1 MLSDK
6 IRQKESI
13 KEIHERYS
21 YYNNVPERGL
31 VINKRPAMTQIDHEK
46 VGDYVLLTVR
56 DPLCAYDE
64 DLRKQG
70 KTGVESVTLIGLCT
84 DICVISNAML
94 VKAFL
99 PEVPV
104 MVDASCCAGVTP
116 QSHENA
122 LNAMEICQI
131 QVLNR

>member
-13 KEIHERYS
+13 KEIHEGYS

-56 DPLCAYDE
+56 DPLCA
-64 DLRKQG
+64 
-70 KTGVESVTLIGLCT
+70 
-84 DICVISNAML
+84 
-94 VKAFL
+94 
-99 PEVPV
+99 
-104 MVDASCCAGVTP
+104 
-116 QSHENA
+116 
-122 LNAMEICQI
+122 
-131 QVLNR
+131 

>member
-46 VGDYVLLTVR
+46 VGDYMLLTVR

-64 DLRKQG
+64 DPAKKIAGRL
-70 KTGVESVTLIGLCT
+70 ENAELIG
-84 DICVISNAML
+84 N
-94 VKAFL
+94 
-99 PEVPV
+99 
-104 MVDASCCAGVTP
+104 
-116 QSHENA
+116 
-122 LNAMEICQI
+122 
-131 QVLNR
+131 